1 MDTRYLFGLFVLG
14 TNSSVIYRFLTDDL
28 YEHLMQCF
36 KKRGYKLAED
46 LASDNQVRILY
57 FFKI

>member
-1 MDTRYLFGLFVLG
+1 MNTYCLFGIFVFG

-36 KKRGYKLAED
+36 RKRGYKLNDES
-46 LASDNQVRILY
+46 LEESQVRIH
-57 FFKI
+57 